1 MSPFM
6 MKIVYFWIALAP
18 CLLFSQ
24 YTITVHVHN
33 VRSASGNIMVAAYD
47 SAETFLSHDRA
58 LKASSASAHTGKVTL
73 NIEDLPAGE
82 YALGV
87 FHDANGN
94 GKLDTNWLGI
104 PKEKVGFSKGKMRA
118 FGPPRYKDCV
128 FTITSDYEID
138 IVL

>member
-1 MSPFM
+1 
-6 MKIVYFWIALAP
+6 MKIVCFWIALVP

-33 VRSASGNIMVAAYD
+33 IRSALGDIKVATYD
-47 SAETFLSHDRA
+47 SAAAFLSHDSA
-58 LKASSASAHTGKVTL
+58 LRTSSASAHTGKVTL
-73 NIEDLPAGE
+73 NIEDLPAGK
-82 YALGV
+82 YALGI
-87 FHDANGN
+87 FHDANAN

-104 PKEKVGFSKGKMRA
+104 PKEKVGFSKGKMRP
-118 FGPPRYKDCV
+118 FGPPRYKDCT